1 MTVEPC
7 CCDSQLPPILE
18 GPAHL
23 GGTSFFTTN
32 GDVTAKRL
40 IESVAYL
47 VPNAH
52 LLLVTKHEDV
62 FLARFLR
69 SWIDKNFLADVGWI
83 APFAATNSESKK
95 ELKSLPEA
103 CCARY
108 DVDGECMVLWNER
121 GDALVLSGPLPEST
135 PDSPHLC
142 FYSTW
147 VVRNLFTDAARRRL
161 RQAVETLLPI
171 LRLHGSNRRFTIL
184 KAALP

>member
-1 MTVEPC
+1 M
-7 CCDSQLPPILE
+7 
-18 GPAHL
+18 

-135 PDSPHLC
+135 PAIPHLC

-171 LRLHGSNRRFTIL
+171 LRLHGSNRRSTIL